1 LSRIFSPETGISE
14 AGEFCMEVIPPIALK
29 RNFYRCDH
37 YFHVDLLRQM
47 MQDHP
52 KYGVILISGDEA
64 RIYSVDQDNYKLL
77 MTYNPIIHGKHG
89 RGGQSKNRFERLHE
103 EAVASYHK
111 KVIEKVNSYFI
122 NQNQI
127 EIKGL
132 IFAGP
137 ALTKNKV
144 SENECLDYRLKKLV
158 VKTETTGEITD
169 HSIIELIE
177 RNQSLLSA
185 ETLEIRNQV
194 DNFEKALQL
203 NSGLAVYGKD
213 ETLKSLAEKQLKI
226 LIISSNLIL
235 NDHIQLQCESSGC
248 ELIITSSQVIET
260 YGGYTGLLWYPHGSE
275 DTYLIKH

>member
-1 LSRIFSPETGISE
+1 
-14 AGEFCMEVIPPIALK
+14 MEVIPPIALK

-64 RIYSVDQDNYKLL
+64 RIYSIDQNSHKLL

-103 EAVASYHK
+103 EAVAGYHK
-111 KVIEKVNSYFI
+111 KIIEKVNFYFI
-122 NQNQI
+122 NDNQVT
-127 EIKGL
+127 IKGL
-132 IFAGP
+132 FFAGP
-137 ALTKNKV
+137 SLTKNKV

-169 HSIIELIE
+169 HSILELID

-185 ETLEIRNQV
+185 ETIEICNQV
-194 DNFEKALQL
+194 ENFKQEIQL
-203 NSGLAVYGKD
+203 NSGLGVYGKD
-213 ETLKSLAEKQLKI
+213 ETLNLLEHKQLKTLI
-226 LIISSNLIL
+226 LSSNLTIED
-235 NDHIQLQCESSGC
+235 NIKIQCESYGC
-248 ELIITSSQVIET
+248 ELIITSNQVIET
-260 YGGYTGLLWYPHGSE
+260 YGGYTGLLWYPQE
-275 DTYLIKH
+275 NENTYTIEH